1 MKLRM
6 KKVAL
11 SLVVA
16 MVTSIGIM
24 GCGSTASSG
33 PGSTSGD
40 TKTIKLIVKVAESTY
55 FQSVKAGADAAAAKY
70 GCKVDYVGAPNGET
84 DINGQVTLIE
94 NAINQKAAGVI
105 LAASDAKAIAPAAQK
120 VIDAKIP
127 LALVDSACDVKDY
140 LSYAT
145 TDNEQASY
153 EIGKKLG
160 ELTGGKGKVAIV
172 SFVPGAGSAVAREKG
187 FKKAMLEF
195 PGMEVVQ
202 TVYSDSD
209 KTKAL
214 TVTQDILTA
223 YPDITAIYGANEP
236 SLVGLAR
243 AVKEKGSKAIVV
255 GFDSSD
261 DILPLLEDNTIKAT
275 AVQKPYTMGYSAVE
289 NIMKSINGEKVEKSV
304 DTGCVIVTPKN
315 MKEEASHKV
324 LFPLE

>member
-1 MKLRM
+1 MKSRM

-11 SLVVA
+11 IIA
-16 MVTSIGIM
+16 ATMITSVCMM
-24 GCGSTASSG
+24 GCGSGASST
-33 PGSTSGD
+33 STSASGD

-94 NAINQKAAGVI
+94 NAINQKAAGVV

-127 LALVDSACDVKDY
+127 LALVDSACDVQDY

-153 EIGKKLG
+153 QVGKKLG

-172 SFVPGAGSAVAREKG
+172 SFVPGAGSAIAREKG
-187 FKKAMLEF
+187 FKKAMDEF
-195 PGMEVVQ
+195 PGMQVVQ

-214 TVTQDILTA
+214 TVTQDILTS

-236 SLVGLAR
+236 SLVGVAR

-261 DILPLLEDNTIKAT
+261 DVLPLLEDKTIKAT

-289 NIMKSINGEKVEKSV
+289 NIMKSIKGEKVEKSV
-304 DTGCVIVTPKN
+304 DTGCVVVTPEN

-324 LFPLE
+324 LYPLE